1 MNKVIIKTE
10 DNYRNLNGTIQN
22 VYERVGT
29 RVTCLILVEKFQK
42 SVKVDFLIN
51 EVTFI
56 HAPISLNKVIIQTK
70 SNYRNLNGTTQDV
83 YEVVGT
89 RVTCLIFVD
98 EFQKSIQV
106 DFNINEVTFI

>member
-1 MNKVIIKTE
+1 LYWVGKLERQLFLKYINNKKTHTMTQVKIK
-10 DNYRNLNGTIQN
+10 
-22 VYERVGT
+22 
-29 RVTCLILVEKFQK
+29 
-42 SVKVDFLIN
+42 
-51 EVTFI
+51 
-56 HAPISLNKVIIQTK
+56 TK